1 MKLDRMTD
9 RTALQ
14 AFVDTDN
21 GDRSIE
27 VQPRLCSLKVA
38 GAENRGQDQWLE
50 RGENLAVASHP
61 VWL

>member
-1 MKLDRMTD
+1 M
-9 RTALQ
+9 
-14 AFVDTDN
+14 DTDN

>member
-38 GAENRGQDQWLE
+38 GAENRGQDKRLE
-50 RGENLAVASHP
+50 RGENLGGAFNPA
-61 VWL
+61 WL